1 MTKSTLKAAAALL
14 VAIGAAA
21 ALYHFHSGRALRVDN
36 AFVLGRIVKLS
47 APRDGVIERIDA
59 TRLQTAQAGDPLF
72 IVGDGQTLQAV
83 HSAKSRLREAL
94 AEQGCRADAPP
105 VADAVRQLRRAL
117 EARQGAAIVAGAQ
130 ALVYE
135 VQVLPGQWVR
145 KGDPLATLV
154 PRDPHQVQVN
164 VLETQVQQIFV
175 GQRVSLALAGDAAK
189 TRSGVVRAIV
199 PAAASSFSAIP
210 RNNTD
215 SSWVRVTQRMPVIV
229 DVDPDDQDDEMRIGQ
244 SVEVEFLPGTRSGAN
259 EVAAARAQREGK
271 TPAAQAVEDH
281 AAEAQ
286 RAIEQEIGA
295 AAAQAGV
302 AGPGCSRESPNEK
315 PRRAATGRNDG

>member
-1 MTKSTLKAAAALL
+1 MTKSTPAALL

-21 ALYHFHSGRALRVDN
+21 ALYRFHSSRALRVDN
-36 AFVLGRIVKLS
+36 AFVLGRVVKLS

-59 TRLQTAQAGDPLF
+59 TRLRTVQAGDPL
-72 IVGDGQTLQAV
+72 VVLGDGQTLPAV
-83 HSAKSRLREAL
+83 HSANTRLREAL
-94 AEQGCRADAPP
+94 AAQGCHFDAPP

-164 VLETQVQQIFV
+164 VLETQVQEIFV
-175 GQRVSLALAGDAAK
+175 GQRVALALAGDAAK
-189 TRSGVVRAIV
+189 ATRSGVVSAIV
-199 PAAASSFSAIP
+199 PATASSFSAIP
-210 RNNTD
+210 RNNID
-215 SSWVRVTQRMPVIV
+215 SSWVRVTQRMPVII
-229 DVDPDDQDDEMRIGQ
+229 DVDSGDKDDVMRIGQ
-244 SVEVEFLPGTRSGAN
+244 SVEVEFLPGTRSGVKD
-259 EVAAARAQREGK
+259 VAAARAQGEGK
-271 TPAAQAVEDH
+271 TPAAQGVEDR

-295 AAAQAGV
+295 AAAQAG
-302 AGPGCSRESPNEK
+302 GPGGGCSRESPNEK
-315 PRRAATGRNDG
+315 RRRAATGRNDG